1 MVAGWIFC
9 DLVVFR
15 ASGAQQQQKRAEARE
30 REKSVR
36 AAPLFISLS
45 RCPTHL
51 HPPARPLSAASHT
64 RHSYSYCCFVAHTHT
79 HRTLSLVL
87 EPVFAGLLNVTALP
101 LPLPL
106 SDHGQDLTQGSRVPR
121 GVPLAPTASNAAG
134 RARHL
139 ARSTGAV
146 AVLRSSSDAS
156 AQARRRTRDR
166 HRDVHLAAGEPRSRP
181 RARASEIAAAPR
193 STQLMLAYTRAH
205 AREQATQTAG
215 RCLVLDAPHTQA

>member
-1 MVAGWIFC
+1 MGVGASTGRQGRGSVEVRAARRLDNQQVNNVSLVPTQQGGMCAGREGAESEREGRERYRTGRAKPDMVAGWIFC

-101 LPLPL
+101 LPLRPW
-106 SDHGQDLTQGSRVPR
+106 
-121 GVPLAPTASNAAG
+121 
-134 RARHL
+134 
-139 ARSTGAV
+139 
-146 AVLRSSSDAS
+146 LRSH
-156 AQARRRTRDR
+156 TR
-166 HRDVHLAAGEPRSRP
+166 
-181 RARASEIAAAPR
+181 
-193 STQLMLAYTRAH
+193 
-205 AREQATQTAG
+205 
-215 RCLVLDAPHTQA
+215 